1 MVGIPIH
8 PVQGLIDYDLFT
20 DPITVCRILMWQ
32 RGLNGKGK
40 LPGRKPGMYTIYIYH
55 PPNLTHSMVTPI
67 YFVDIASTPCQL
79 VSGHI
84 LCPGV
89 QHLPIYLMTYNAN
102 KVRILT
108 AAW

>member
-8 PVQGLIDYDLFT
+8 PVQGLIDYDLFK

-32 RGLNGKGK
+32 RGLNERVSSQEGNQECILYK
-40 LPGRKPGMYTIYIYH
+40 YH